1 MARPKAG
8 GFRQSLQVEP
18 SRSPGSPK
26 PVMVII
32 KDFTGLYTNYDA
44 ADVQIGAAQVQLNVS
59 GERVGYLQIRQ
70 GFVRVLF
77 RS

>member
-1 MARPKAG
+1 
-8 GFRQSLQVEP
+8 
-18 SRSPGSPK
+18 
-26 PVMVII
+26 MVII